1 MTYEMKLLHV
11 YPHYLSQNLGE
22 SFTGGAVKATKG
34 LERSRKEQETLKVGF
49 IDPEEIQ
56 MI

>member
-1 MTYEMKLLHV
+1 MKLLHV

-34 LERSRKEQETLKVGF
+34 LERSRKEQEALNVGF
-49 IDPEEIQ
+49 IEPVESQ